1 MKFATPSGRCISISE
16 LMSDRVALS
25 LFAGAGGL
33 DLGVEQAG
41 YRIGAALEFDGNA
54 CDSLRANFPETAVL
68 QGDIRAIST
77 GEILGAAGVRAGDV
91 ELLVGGPP
99 CTPFSKSGY
108 WLEQKRRGLDPE
120 ASLLE
125 HYVRILD
132 EARPRAF
139 ILENVF
145 ALAYANHNRPWLEFL
160 LESFDRLGYHV
171 TQETVLAADYGVPQR
186 RQRLILVGSLDG
198 APAFPEPSH
207 TGPHERRVWELG
219 SRELHVT
226 AGDAIGDLAERD
238 DLAEPEE
245 LVGGKYGHLLPGV
258 PPGDNYLFYTAKRGH
273 REPRF
278 EWRKRYWSFLLKLHP
293 DQPSPT
299 IQASPGPYVGPFHW
313 DNRRLRVIEL
323 KRLQT
328 FPDDFVICGNR
339 RSAQRQLGNAVPPL
353 LARKI
358 AQVLAEGQLRSDPQQ
373 QLALAA

>member
-1 MKFATPSGRCISISE
+1 MP
-16 LMSDRVALS
+16 DRPTIS
-25 LFAGAGGL
+25 LFSGAGGL

-41 YRIGAALEFDGNA
+41 YGIRAALEFDSHA
-54 CDSLRANFPETAVL
+54 CASLSGNFPEATVL
-68 QGDIRAIST
+68 QGDIRSIST
-77 GEILGAAGVRAGDV
+77 NDILRAAGVRAGEV

-139 ILENVF
+139 LLENVF

-160 LESFDRLGYHV
+160 LESFDRLGYNV

-198 APAFPEPSH
+198 APAFPEPTH
-207 TGPHERRVWELG
+207 TGPHERRVWDLG
-219 SRELHVT
+219 DLAPHIT
-226 AGDAIGDLAERD
+226 AGDAIGDLADRS

-245 LVGGKYGHLLPGV
+245 VVGGKYGHLLPGI

-273 REPRF
+273 PDPQF
-278 EWRKRYWSFLLKLHP
+278 EWRKRYWSFLLKLDP

-313 DNRRLRVIEL
+313 ENRRLRVMEL

-353 LARKI
+353 LARRI
-358 AQVLAEGQLRSDPQQ
+358 AEALIEGRFRVEPDE

>member
-1 MKFATPSGRCISISE
+1 MASARSCVVAE
-16 LMSDRVALS
+16 LTAIS
-25 LFAGAGGL
+25 LFSGAGGV

-41 YRIGAALEFDGNA
+41 YRVRAALEFDADA
-54 CDSLRANFPETAVL
+54 CDSLRANFSAASILE
-68 QGDIRAIST
+68 GDIRSIST
-77 GEILGAAGVRAGDV
+77 DEILRAARLRAGEVD
-91 ELLVGGPP
+91 LLVGGPP

-108 WLEQKRRGLDPE
+108 WLEHKRLGLDPE

-125 HYVRILD
+125 HYVRVLD
-132 EARPRAF
+132 EARPRTF
-139 ILENVF
+139 LLENVF
-145 ALAYANHNRPWLEFL
+145 ALAYANHNRRWLEFL
-160 LESFDRLGYHV
+160 LESFGHLGYHV

-186 RQRLILVGSLDG
+186 RQRLILVGSLEG
-198 APAFPEPSH
+198 PPALPMPTH

-219 SRELHVT
+219 ELEQHVT
-226 AGDAIGDLAERD
+226 AGEAIADLASRD

-245 LVGGKYGHLLPGV
+245 VVSGKYGHLLPGI

-273 REPRF
+273 PDPEF
-278 EWRKRYWSFLLKLHP
+278 EWRKRYWSFLLKLDP
-293 DQPSPT
+293 QQPSPT

-313 DNRRLRVIEL
+313 DNRRLRLMEL

-358 AQVLAEGQLRSDPQQ
+358 AEVLAEGRLRKEPDKQLT
-373 QLALAA
+373 LAA

>member
-1 MKFATPSGRCISISE
+1 MADP
-16 LMSDRVALS
+16 LALS

-41 YRIGAALEFDGNA
+41 FRVGAALEFDSDA
-54 CDSLRANFPETAVL
+54 CDSLRANFPTAAVL
-68 QGDIRAIST
+68 HGDVRTIST
-77 GEILGAAGVRAGDV
+77 DEILRAARVRPGEV

-108 WLEQKRRGLDPE
+108 WLEHKRRGLDPE

-139 ILENVF
+139 LLENVF

-171 TQETVLAADYGVPQR
+171 TQETVVAADYGVPQR
-186 RQRLILVGSLDG
+186 RQRLILVGSLEG
-198 APAFPEPSH
+198 PPAFPEVTH

-219 SRELHVT
+219 GLQPHVT
-226 AGDAIGDLAERD
+226 AGEALGDLAGRD
-238 DLAEPEE
+238 ELAEPEE
-245 LVGGKYGHLLPGV
+245 VVGGKYGHLLPGI

-273 REPRF
+273 PKPEF
-278 EWRKRYWSFLLKLHP
+278 EWRKRYWSFLLKLDP
-293 DQPSPT
+293 NQPSPT

-313 DNRRLRVIEL
+313 DNRRLRVMEL

-328 FPDDFVICGNR
+328 FPDGFVICGNR

-358 AQVLAEGQLRSDPQQ
+358 AEALAEGGFRIEPHE